1 MVILVGVGSNLPIT
15 GIGEPLAVVRAA
27 LSALAQVGVGV
38 VACSPWYR
46 SAPVPLSAQPWYVNG
61 VLQVATSHDPAALLA
76 ALHRVEA
83 DFGRRRRVVNEARGL
98 DLDLLAYGDQVLD
111 QPCLPHPRLH
121 QRAFVLLPLRDL
133 LPDWRHPVSGLGVEA
148 MIAALPPGQR
158 IEPVPP
164 EKGGGDGRGAG

>member
-1 MVILVGVGSNLPIT
+1 MVVILIGVGSNLPVD
-15 GIGEPLAVVRAA
+15 GIGAPLAVVRAA
-27 LSALAQVGVGV
+27 VAALAGVGV
-38 VACSPWYR
+38 EVVAVSPWYR

-61 VLQVATSHDPAALLA
+61 VLRVATRHDPAALLA

-83 DFGRRRRVVNEARGL
+83 DFGRRRRAVNEARGL
-98 DLDLLAYGDQVLD
+98 DLDLLAYGDLVLE
-111 QPCLPHPRLH
+111 QPCLPHPRLD

-133 LPDWRHPVSGLGVEA
+133 LPDWRHPLSGLGVGE

-164 EKGGGDGRGAG
+164 GEVGGAV